1 MGFIQSLHVRQL
13 DEVGPPLM
21 ERPTVF
27 PTPVQTQAPTQTQR
41 APAATETPPPS
52 STVVQA
58 SAAPII
64 SSISNTTS
72 IAAGKTS
79 PAPQPGINV
88 QGSNGTANATPSSNP
103 ETAPDMA
110 DGNAT
115 SSDRSAVIGGSI
127 AGVIIALFLFFL
139 LYKYRRQITSLFR
152 PKPED
157 PEEPSF
163 VDELERQNTR
173 LSRFE
178 DRCGGTSVSD
188 GRPQTASTVR
198 ELQPHYSFATSVP
211 TLAGSPATSQHS
223 LAPSSRRSGEMTL
236 PPPQKPR
243 EVRYRLPLYHMEDD
257 SYDNIEL
264 DPCERLEPPS
274 LSGSGDA
281 AIIRQ
286 GPCRTPSSASARAVA
301 LAWWQASGTC
311 ESPKARYSY
320 LEAKKSAPTPVVPE
334 LRTPSR
340 AEVCDDGEVSVASV
354 SVASSMSGVLMM
366 EEGSSVVGTTRS
378 PSARSDRPSSVFSKR
393 SDSFVSAASSFEN
406 YPREERDTAAAGEM
420 EMDNDAYGDEHEDLD
435 FEMLTEGD
443 STIIAVATTSA
454 RSSIQEI
461 DVTSSKSLSRAQ
473 TLNGGENSQCM
484 PIHPKDQGPVVQL
497 KVVEAEQTDESSEE
511 RERDLEVDEYPSDE
525 YPSDDYQSDEDA
537 GYESSVIEEDYAAV
551 PSTHSGDARKQSIEE
566 PRDREWSPE
575 VLETIRESRE
585 LLMSSE
591 QLPTSRELLPIQTE
605 TPLQRET
612 LLPEISFE
620 DDKGFDFGFL
630 P

>member
-1 MGFIQSLHVRQL
+1 MGFIQSLDVRQL
-13 DEVGPPLM
+13 DDVGSPLL
-21 ERPTVF
+21 ERPTAF
-27 PTPVQTQAPTQTQR
+27 PVPVQTQAPTQTQR

-58 SAAPII
+58 SATPRA
-64 SSISNTTS
+64 SNISNTTS
-72 IAAGKTS
+72 TAAGNTT
-79 PAPQPGINV
+79 PVPQPGTNA

-110 DGNAT
+110 DGNAI

-127 AGVIIALFLFFL
+127 AGVIVALFLLFL
-139 LYKYRRQITSLFR
+139 LYKYRRQITSHFR

-211 TLAGSPATSQHS
+211 TLAESAATSQHS

-274 LSGSGDA
+274 LSGSGDS

-366 EEGSSVVGTTRS
+366 EEGSSVIGTTRS
-378 PSARSDRPSSVFSKR
+378 PSARSDRPSSVFSQR
-393 SDSFVSAASSFEN
+393 SESFVSAASSFEN
-406 YPREERDTAAAGEM
+406 YPRQVRDVATVGEM
-420 EMDNDAYGDEHEDLD
+420 DTDNDAYGEDHEDLD

-461 DVTSSKSLSRAQ
+461 DVTNSKSLSRAQ
-473 TLNGGENSQCM
+473 TLNGGENSQC
-484 PIHPKDQGPVVQL
+484 ITTHPKDQGPLVQL
-497 KVVEAEQTDESSEE
+497 RVVEGEQTEEESSEQC
-511 RERDLEVDEYPSDE
+511 DDMEVDEYPSE
-525 YPSDDYQSDEDA
+525 EDD
-537 GYESSVIEEDYAAV
+537 GYESSIIQEDDGYESSIIEEDYEAV
-551 PSTHSGDARKQSIEE
+551 PSSHHEDAHKQSIEE
-566 PRDREWSPE
+566 SRDMEWSPE
-575 VLETIRESRE
+575 VLATIRESRE

-591 QLPTSRELLPIQTE
+591 QLPTSRELPISTE
-605 TPLQRET
+605 TT
-612 LLPEISFE
+612 LPRDSFLPEITFE
-620 DDKGFDFGFL
+620 DKGFDFGFPL
-630 P
+630 

>member
-1 MGFIQSLHVRQL
+1 MGFIQSLDVRQL
-13 DEVGPPLM
+13 DEFGSPLT
-21 ERPTVF
+21 ERPTAF
-27 PTPVQTQAPTQTQR
+27 PVPAQTQAPTQTQR
-41 APAATETPPPS
+41 ASVVIQTPQPS

-58 SAAPII
+58 SAAPTV

-72 IAAGKTS
+72 TAVGNTN
-79 PAPQPGINV
+79 PAPKSGTNV
-88 QGSNGTANATPSSNP
+88 QVSNGTANATPSNVP
-103 ETAPDMA
+103 ETASDM
-110 DGNAT
+110 DQGNAI

-127 AGVIIALFLFFL
+127 AAVVVVLFLLFL
-139 LYKYRRQITSLFR
+139 LYRYRRKIMSFFR

-188 GRPQTASTVR
+188 GRPQTSSTVR

-211 TLAGSPATSQHS
+211 TLAESVATSQNS
-223 LAPSSRRSGEMTL
+223 LTPSSRRSGEMTL

-274 LSGSGDA
+274 LSEGGGTGGA
-281 AIIRQ
+281 VIRQ

-334 LRTPSR
+334 VRTPSR
-340 AEVCDDGEVSVASV
+340 AEVCDDGSDSAASSV
-354 SVASSMSGVLMM
+354 SGVMMMMMM
-366 EEGSSVVGTTRS
+366 EEGSSMIGTTRS
-378 PSARSDRPSSVFSKR
+378 PSARSDGPSSIFSQR

-406 YPREERDTAAAGEM
+406 YRPEVRNGPAVGEV
-420 EMDNDAYGDEHEDLD
+420 ETDNDTFADDHEDLD

-461 DVTSSKSLSRAQ
+461 DVTNSKSLSRAQ
-473 TLNGGENSQCM
+473 TLNGGENSQRI
-484 PIHPKDQGPVVQL
+484 PIHSKDQGPVVQL
-497 KVVEAEQTDESSEE
+497 KAVEAEQTEEEGSSEE
-511 RERDLEVDEYPSDE
+511 RGRDMEVDEYPS
-525 YPSDDYQSDEDA
+525 SDEDD
-537 GYESSVIEEDYAAV
+537 GYESSIIEEDYQAV
-551 PSTHSGDARKQSIEE
+551 PSSHSGDAQKQSIEQ
-566 PRDREWSPE
+566 PREREWSPE
-575 VLETIRESRE
+575 VLATIRESRE
-585 LLMSSE
+585 LLMSSGQQPQMSSE
-591 QLPTSRELLPIQTE
+591 LPIETE
-605 TPLQRET
+605 TPLPKDSF
-612 LLPEISFE
+612 LPEISFE
-620 DDKGFDFGFL
+620 DRGFEFGF

>member
-13 DEVGPPLM
+13 DDVGSPLA
-21 ERPTVF
+21 ERPTAF
-27 PTPVQTQAPTQTQR
+27 PIPVQTQAPTQTQR
-41 APAATETPPPS
+41 SPTVIETPPPS
-52 STVVQA
+52 SAVVQA
-58 SAAPII
+58 SSTPIV
-64 SSISNTTS
+64 SSISNTTNT
-72 IAAGKTS
+72 AAGNTTLA
-79 PAPQPGINV
+79 PAPGTNI
-88 QGSNGTANATPSSNP
+88 QGSNGTANATPSNKP

-110 DGNAT
+110 DGNAI

-127 AGVIIALFLFFL
+127 AAVVGALFLLFL
-139 LYKYRRQITSLFR
+139 LYKYRRKVISLFR

-178 DRCGGTSVSD
+178 DRCGATSVSD

-211 TLAGSPATSQHS
+211 TLAESPATSQHS
-223 LAPSSRRSGEMTL
+223 LTPSSHRSGDMTL

-274 LSGSGDA
+274 LSGSGDS

-334 LRTPSR
+334 VRTPSR
-340 AEVCDDGEVSVASV
+340 AEVCDDGDVSVGSV
-354 SVASSMSGVLMM
+354 SVASSISGVLMM
-366 EEGSSVVGTTRS
+366 EEGSSMIGTTRS
-378 PSARSDRPSSVFSKR
+378 PSARSDRPSSVFSQR

-406 YPREERDTAAAGEM
+406 YRREVRDTADVGEM
-420 EMDNDAYGDEHEDLD
+420 ETDNDTYGDDHEDLD

-461 DVTSSKSLSRAQ
+461 DVTKSNTLSRAQ
-473 TLNGGENSQCM
+473 TLNGGENSQCI
-484 PIHPKDQGPVVQL
+484 PIHSKDPGHMVQL
-497 KVVEAEQTDESSEE
+497 KVVEAEQTEEESAEE
-511 RERDLEVDEYPSDE
+511 CERDMETDEYPSDE
-525 YPSDDYQSDEDA
+525 DD
-537 GYESSVIEEDYAAV
+537 GYESSVIEEDYEAV
-551 PSTHSGDARKQSIEE
+551 PSSHSGDAHKQSIEQPTE
-566 PRDREWSPE
+566 REWTPE
-575 VLETIRESRE
+575 ALATIRESRE

-591 QLPTSRELLPIQTE
+591 QLPSSKELPIETE
-605 TPLQRET
+605 ASLPRDSF
-612 LLPEISFE
+612 LPEISFE
-620 DDKGFDFGFL
+620 DKDFDFGF